1 LDKYFL
7 LYSHYIF
14 WNVMVLL
21 LEYVFSVLFPPLIVI
36 LLIMMGNLSMYVLYV
51 SNHSKVSKNTKW
63 HEPMESL
70 IQICTLNALD
80 KSVS

>member
-21 LEYVFSVLFPPLIVI
+21 LEYVFSVLFPPLRI
-36 LLIMMGNLSMYVLYV
+36 LRECSMRHVWLYHLD
-51 SNHSKVSKNTKW
+51 SHNWSGQCMFFLKKKNIF
-63 HEPMESL
+63 L
-70 IQICTLNALD
+70 
-80 KSVS
+80 

>member
-21 LEYVFSVLFPPLIVI
+21 LEYVFSVLFPPLGTPG
-36 LLIMMGNLSMYVLYV
+36 LIGLS
-51 SNHSKVSKNTKW
+51 NNGR
-63 HEPMESL
+63 ESV
-70 IQICTLNALD
+70 Q
-80 KSVS
+80 

>member
-21 LEYVFSVLFPPLIVI
+21 LEYVFSVLFPPLV
-36 LLIMMGNLSMYVLYV
+36 LICLISCQSR
-51 SNHSKVSKNTKW
+51 SNS
-63 HEPMESL
+63 SL
-70 IQICTLNALD
+70 
-80 KSVS
+80 

>member
-21 LEYVFSVLFPPLIVI
+21 LEYVFSVLFPPLVNCNYSWLHHIQCWK
-36 LLIMMGNLSMYVLYV
+36 
-51 SNHSKVSKNTKW
+51 HSGK
-63 HEPMESL
+63 
-70 IQICTLNALD
+70 Q
-80 KSVS
+80 

>member
-21 LEYVFSVLFPPLIVI
+21 LEYVFSVLFPPLVNRHCNCW
-36 LLIMMGNLSMYVLYV
+36 L
-51 SNHSKVSKNTKW
+51 
-63 HEPMESL
+63 
-70 IQICTLNALD
+70 
-80 KSVS
+80 

>member
-21 LEYVFSVLFPPLIVI
+21 LEYVFSVLFPPLFIPNFSSHLV
-36 LLIMMGNLSMYVLYV
+36 LLNSAPFL
-51 SNHSKVSKNTKW
+51 
-63 HEPMESL
+63 
-70 IQICTLNALD
+70 
-80 KSVS
+80 

>member
-21 LEYVFSVLFPPLIVI
+21 LEYVFSVLFPPLQENKTIKYPYRV
-36 LLIMMGNLSMYVLYV
+36 
-51 SNHSKVSKNTKW
+51 
-63 HEPMESL
+63 
-70 IQICTLNALD
+70 
-80 KSVS
+80 

>member
-21 LEYVFSVLFPPLIVI
+21 LEYVFSVLFPPLVATWW
-36 LLIMMGNLSMYVLYV
+36 LSQ
-51 SNHSKVSKNTKW
+51 
-63 HEPMESL
+63 EPVNQMDSL
-70 IQICTLNALD
+70 FLTR
-80 KSVS
+80 

>member
-21 LEYVFSVLFPPLIVI
+21 LEYVFSVLFPPLMEVNETRNCLVTDI
-36 LLIMMGNLSMYVLYV
+36 LLNIR
-51 SNHSKVSKNTKW
+51 
-63 HEPMESL
+63 
-70 IQICTLNALD
+70 
-80 KSVS
+80 KSSEWIRKR

>member
-21 LEYVFSVLFPPLIVI
+21 LEYVFSVLFPPLASPKSLHKNKKGKITNQRKA
-36 LLIMMGNLSMYVLYV
+36 LLIPTRG
-51 SNHSKVSKNTKW
+51 K
-63 HEPMESL
+63 
-70 IQICTLNALD
+70 
-80 KSVS
+80 

>member
-21 LEYVFSVLFPPLIVI
+21 LEYVFSVLFPPLFISTNNHP
-36 LLIMMGNLSMYVLYV
+36 MQANNL
-51 SNHSKVSKNTKW
+51 
-63 HEPMESL
+63 
-70 IQICTLNALD
+70 QIP
-80 KSVS
+80 

>member
-21 LEYVFSVLFPPLIVI
+21 LEYVFSVLFPPLHIHIVFDI
-36 LLIMMGNLSMYVLYV
+36 
-51 SNHSKVSKNTKW
+51 
-63 HEPMESL
+63 
-70 IQICTLNALD
+70 
-80 KSVS
+80 

>member
-21 LEYVFSVLFPPLIVI
+21 LEYVFSVLFPPL
-36 LLIMMGNLSMYVLYV
+36 
-51 SNHSKVSKNTKW
+51 
-63 HEPMESL
+63 
-70 IQICTLNALD
+70 ALD
-80 KSVS
+80 GFIWFTTVGYYKSNKVIESVQKILD